1 MNRSGLHSSSFV
13 LLAVIF
19 CSLLPTFCSSSLKAQ
34 PGKEHHFYRIY
45 TVAENMYPKN
55 TADHRVYAQQMDSV
69 LNFVYNG
76 ILRDYKS
83 DTAFI
88 HSLRAAERA
97 WLEFRD
103 ASVDAIM
110 SSSRSADDATKAQ
123 CRAEYF
129 STITRRR
136 IEELNLWYSGKPLRD
151 GGGFGYAQENMCS
164 TYHTET
170 EQERLH
176 EKQK

>member
-1 MNRSGLHSSSFV
+1 MNHTGKLSISFPSPAIIV
-13 LLAVIF
+13 CCLLT
-19 CSLLPTFCSSSLKAQ
+19 LLCSSSLKAQ
-34 PGKEHHFYRIY
+34 PGREHHFYRIY

-88 HSLRAAERA
+88 SSLRAAERA
-97 WLEFRD
+97 WLAFRD
-103 ASVDAIM
+103 ASLDAIM
-110 SSSRSADDATKAQ
+110 SSSRSADDATMAQ

-164 TYHTET
+164 TYHTEN
-170 EQERLH
+170 QQQQLH
-176 EKQK
+176 EKQ